1 MEQIFGGGAAWSFG
15 SFIMTLVIGFFVG
28 LLARALK
35 PGDDKLGFFMT
46 ILLGI
51 AGALLARFCRQY
63 SWLVRTRRTDG
74 FIASVIGAIVLLL
87 IYGMVR
93 KKK

>member
-1 MEQIFGGGAAWSFG
+1 MEQIFGGGILW
-15 SFIMTLVIGFFVG
+15 TLLIGFVAG

-51 AGALLARFCRQY
+51 GGALLARFVGGAVGWY
-63 SWLVRTRRTDG
+63 SPDEPAG
-74 FIASVIGAIVLLL
+74 FIASVVGAIILLVL
-87 IYGMVR
+87 YGVLRR
-93 KKK
+93 KKG